1 MDDLKKRMGHLD
13 KMNEAQQKTNKA
25 QQETNEDL
33 RSTIRVQDGKIKT
46 LNSYLEDT
54 VISIYMVNLMTDFA
68 KSLSRLQGEKLSKG
82 GSASNDKDHSVTR
95 LEAFV
100 TRLEEKQFKK
110 LCPDLD
116 RRYFTTLEKHY
127 STFVKISHPKNL
139 SER

>member
-1 MDDLKKRMGHLD
+1 MDDLKERMGHLD
-13 KMNEAQQKTNKA
+13 KMNEAQQKTNKS

-33 RSTIRVQDGKIKT
+33 RSTIRVQDGKVKT

-54 VISIYMVNLMTDFA
+54 VISIYKVNLMTDFA

-110 LCPDLD
+110 
-116 RRYFTTLEKHY
+116 
-127 STFVKISHPKNL
+127 
-139 SER
+139 